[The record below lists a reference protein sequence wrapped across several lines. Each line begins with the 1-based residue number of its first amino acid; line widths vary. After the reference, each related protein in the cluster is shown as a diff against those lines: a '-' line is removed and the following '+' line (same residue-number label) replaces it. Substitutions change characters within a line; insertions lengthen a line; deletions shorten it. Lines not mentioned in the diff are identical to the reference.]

1 MPYDTIC
8 TENTDEM
15 NGNLLLDFCNQ
26 NYTNLIVSSVLK
38 NNIYIYSTIRS
49 YKSVVMTGLLSL
61 IKNKTKTTKTV
72 FVT

>member
-61 IKNKTKTTKTV
+61 IKTKTKTTKTV